1 MSTERAIQSLCELLD
16 QSVARFASRTLF
28 LHKSGLRWQETT
40 YAEFAALVD
49 DMSAGLA
56 TLAVGRGDRVAIIS
70 NNSLAWAVIAYA
82 TYAVGAAIVPMYESQ
97 RDAEWKFIVRDS
109 GAKVLF
115 AATPEI
121 QARVSAFSPSIP
133 SLLHVIGIE
142 DQAPTSYAALLS
154 RGRQKPLSR
163 ISPVRGDT
171 AALLYTSGTTGEPKG
186 VVLSHGNILAN
197 VLPLRSIVAATIA
210 RPEQHRALSF
220 LPWAHAFGHT
230 VELHVLIACGGSL
243 AIAES
248 VDKIAD
254 NIREVRPTVLVAV
267 PRVFLRIHAGVERL
281 IAGRSR
287 FVRWLFRRGLT
298 QARLRARGEPLP
310 ALGNTLLFCADK
322 LIFSRIRAGFGGR
335 LRFAI
340 SGAAALPREVA
351 EFIDAIGISVY
362 EGYGL
367 TETSPIV
374 SANTP
379 AGRKLGSAGKP
390 LPGVRVVIDQSASVD
405 EQSGEIVV
413 YGENVMQGYY
423 AQDQENRRVFAE
435 GRGLRTG
442 DLGYVDADGYLF
454 VTGRIKEQYK
464 LTNAKY
470 VAPSPLEDRLR
481 LSPFIDNVM
490 VYGDNR
496 AYNVALIVPDAQT
509 VQSFAAAEG
518 LTRRSLPSLIEEPRV
533 KQKFSHE
540 IERLSSEFKGYEKVR
555 SFAFVLETFSQENGT
570 LTPSLKLRRHEILKR
585 WGNLLEE
592 LYPAN
597 ADS

>member
-1 MSTERAIQSLCELLD
+1 MSTERAIQSLSDLLD
-16 QSVARFASRTLF
+16 QSVARFATRTLF
-28 LHKSGLRWQETT
+28 LHKSGESWQETS

-56 TLAVGRGDRVAIIS
+56 ALGVGHGDRVAIIS
-70 NNSLAWAVIAYA
+70 NNSVAWAVIAYA
-82 TYAVGAAIVPMYESQ
+82 SYAVGAALVPMYESQ
-97 RDAEWKFIVRDS
+97 RDSEWKFIVRDS

-115 AATPEI
+115 ASTAEI
-121 QARVSAFSPSIP
+121 HARVSAFSASIP
-133 SLLHVIGIE
+133 ALQHVFSIAE
-142 DQAPTSYAALLS
+142 SYTALLS
-154 RGRQKPLSR
+154 RGRQQPLR
-163 ISPVRGDT
+163 RFGPARDET

-197 VLPLRSIVAATIA
+197 VLPLRSIVAATIH
-210 RPEQHRALSF
+210 RPEEHRALSF

-230 VELHVLIACGGSL
+230 VELHVLIAAGASL

-248 VDKIAD
+248 VDKIVD

-267 PRVFLRIHAGVERL
+267 PRVFLRIHAGVEKL

-287 FVRWLFRRGLT
+287 VTRWLFRRGLA
-298 QARLRARGEPLP
+298 QAKLRTRGEQLSLP
-310 ALGNTLLFCADK
+310 GRALLFCADA
-322 LIFSRIRAGFGGR
+322 LIFSKIRARFGGR

-340 SGAAALPREVA
+340 SGAAALPSEVA

-379 AGRKLGSAGKP
+379 AARKLGSAGKP
-390 LPGVRVVIDQSASVD
+390 LPGVRVVIDRAASPD
-405 EQSGEIVV
+405 QRNGEIVV

-423 AQDQENRRVFAE
+423 AQDEENRRVFTE

-442 DLGYVDADGYLF
+442 DLGYLDADDFLF

-464 LTNAKY
+464 LSNAKY

-496 AYNVALIVPDAQT
+496 AYNVALIVPDPQA

-518 LTRRSLPSLIEEPRV
+518 LSQESLPLLIEEPKIR
-533 KQKFSHE
+533 QKFSLE
-540 IERLSSEFKGYEKVR
+540 IERLSSGFKGYERVR
-555 SFAFVLETFSQENGT
+555 SFAFVLEAFSQENGT
-570 LTPSLKLRRHEILKR
+570 LTPSLKLKRHEIVKR
-585 WGNLLEE
+585 WGAVLEN
-592 LYPAN
+592 LYPAH
-597 ADS
+597 ADP